1 MRNVFLA
8 AFMVSAMP
16 AAAQVPQINLQAQAP
31 VVGIAVNEIV
41 ESAPDLAIFDVGVTT
56 TAGTASAALSEN
68 ARKMENVIGRV
79 RAAGVPDRDIQT
91 TGINLHP
98 QHNEPVRG
106 PNGAYTPPRIIGYN
120 ASNNVRIRYRR
131 LSEVGRLID
140 ALVAAGANSINGPMF
155 SIEDPDARV
164 REARDKALASAE
176 RRANEYARKMGAR
189 SVRLLSVTEG
199 AQGRY
204 SGGNEIIVTGSRI
217 GGGMAPPP
225 PPSPVEPGQ
234 IATSFT
240 MFVQYALE
248 R

>member
-1 MRNVFLA
+1 MRIMIMAGLIA
-8 AFMVSAMP
+8 ISSP
-16 AAAQVPQINLQAQAP
+16 ATAQVPQVNLQVQGP
-31 VVGIAVNEIV
+31 VVGISVSETV
-41 ESAPDLAIFDVGVTT
+41 ESAPDLAIFDVGVST
-56 TAGTASAALSEN
+56 TAATATAALAEN

-79 RAAGVPDRDIQT
+79 RAAGVADRDVQT

-155 SIEDPDARV
+155 SIEDPEARV
-164 REARDKALASAE
+164 RQARDKALASAE
-176 RRANEYARKMGAR
+176 QRANEYARKTGAR
-189 SVRLLSVTEG
+189 TVRLLSITEG

-204 SGGNEIIVTGSRI
+204 SGGNEIIVTGSRV

-225 PPSPVEPGQ
+225 PSPIEPGQ
-234 IATSFT
+234 IATMST
-240 MFVQYALE
+240 IFVQYALE